1 MSKYLIVIYRKEL
14 SDNLLVQIAGL
25 FSDASIEK
33 INERMSL
40 FIGAGFEGKYNS
52 QKNYHCYRIMSDQI
66 VPSLFFFEPRPLY
79 VGTFNDAE
87 ENKCAMM
94 SAHCFGVST
103 LIKNNIEKGLH
114 MEPYFNAIFGQNS
127 SLNMIAIEDCI
138 KELKKTL
145 RFAKN
150 IQKKYY
156 QDRIVTCVP
165 AGNEAVSLCS

>member
-14 SDNLLVQIAGL
+14 SAERLMQIAGL

-79 VGTFNDAE
+79 VGTFNDTE

-94 SAHCFGVST
+94 SAHCFGIST
-103 LIKNNIEKGLH
+103 LIENNIEKGLYT
-114 MEPYFNAIFGQNS
+114 EPYFNAIFGQDS
-127 SLNMIAIEDCI
+127 HLNMIAIEDCI

-145 RFAKN
+145 RLAKS

-156 QDRIVTCVP
+156 QDRIVMCVP